1 MIVEPIGILHTPHKT
16 KEECPI
22 QPVYCSDCFGRVEV
36 FAEYEEGLKD
46 IEAFSHI
53 ILLYLFDRMGKIDL
67 VCPTFLDDQPHGIY
81 ASRHPCRPNGVGL
94 SIVRLVRRESNI
106 LIIEGAD
113 MLDKTPLLDIK
124 PYIAKFDAITSA
136 SEGWTAGKEWRE
148 KPKGRE

>member
-1 MIVEPIGILHTPHKT
+1 
-16 KEECPI
+16 
-22 QPVYCSDCFGRVEV
+22 
-36 FAEYEEGLKD
+36 
-46 IEAFSHI
+46 
-53 ILLYLFDRMGKIDL
+53 
-67 VCPTFLDDQPHGIY
+67 
-81 ASRHPCRPNGVGL
+81 
-94 SIVRLVRRESNI
+94 LVRRESNI